1 MTDFR
6 ETVNGENHFVA
17 LALDDQRYALHISA
31 VERAVRTVEITHLPG
46 APVIV
51 AGVVNVQGR
60 IIPVLNIRKRFHLPE
75 RKMKLGDQFVIAN
88 TSRRPVAL
96 IVDAVTG
103 VLEISQQTIVQ
114 AQDVLPEIR
123 YVDGVVKLDDGL
135 ILIHDLDKFLSLEEE
150 TVLGQALERG

>member
-1 MTDFR
+1 MADFR
-6 ETVNGENHFVA
+6 NSLNGKNLIVA
-17 LALDDQRYALHISA
+17 LILDDQYYALHISA
-31 VERAVRTVEITHLPG
+31 VERAVRAVEITHLPD
-46 APVIV
+46 APDIV
-51 AGVVNVQGR
+51 VGVVNVQGR

-75 RKMKLGDQFVIAN
+75 RKMKLGDQLVIAN

-103 VLEISQQTIVQ
+103 VLEISQQTIVR

-150 TVLGQALERG
+150 TDLGQALERG